1 MIRTWRVGLLASALC
16 LGSLGVDV
24 SGQALNAAQ
33 KAGRE
38 KAMKRLEADR
48 ASYTKE
54 QIADAEALYQ
64 VANKDWRSASARA
77 SLRAMVEKYPNLNR
91 TGCAVLYLAQMAPD
105 AAERERLLKEAI
117 EQHGDSF
124 YLDGVQVGAFAR
136 FLLAQQYQST
146 GRAADAGKLFD
157 ELKQQY
163 PDSIDHRGE
172 RLVP

>member
-1 MIRTWRVGLLASALC
+1 
-16 LGSLGVDV
+16 
-24 SGQALNAAQ
+24 
-33 KAGRE
+33 
-38 KAMKRLEADR
+38 MKRLAADR

-64 VANKDWRSASARA
+64 VANKDWRSASA
-77 SLRAMVEKYPNLNR
+77 
-91 TGCAVLYLAQMAPD
+91 
-105 AAERERLLKEAI
+105 RERLLKEAI

-146 GRAADAGKLFD
+146 GRAADASQLLD

-163 PDSIDHRGE
+163 PDSIDHSGQ